1 MEEKKV
7 TQGKKLEE
15 TDLKEGKK
23 GIDLRRPVKTAAFT
37 AAGAGA
43 GVLGAIA
50 GMTLAGIFEIALPV
64 GLCLWAGG
72 VTCGAIGLA
81 LGVGKKDKSRR
92 TYERIDSG
100 SRKL

>member
-1 MEEKKV
+1 VAKKKV
-7 TQGKKLEE
+7 TQGEELWE
-15 TDLKEGKK
+15 TDSGEGKK
-23 GIDLRRPVKTAAFT
+23 SIDLKRPVKTAAFT

-50 GMTLAGIFEIALPV
+50 GITVVGLFEIALPV

-81 LGVGKKDKSRR
+81 LGVGKKKKS
-92 TYERIDSG
+92 
-100 SRKL
+100 K

>member
-1 MEEKKV
+1 VEKKV
-7 TQGKKLEE
+7 TQGKELWK
-15 TDLKEGKK
+15 TDSGEGKK
-23 GIDLRRPVKTAAFT
+23 GIDLRRPVKTAALT

-50 GMTLAGIFEIALPV
+50 GVTIAGMLEIVLPV

-81 LGVGKKDKSRR
+81 LGVGKKNKS
-92 TYERIDSG
+92 
-100 SRKL
+100 K

>member
-1 MEEKKV
+1 MAKNKV
-7 TQGKKLEE
+7 TQGKELEE
-15 TDLKEGKK
+15 TDLKERKK

-50 GMTLAGIFEIALPV
+50 GITLAGIFEIALPV

-72 VTCGAIGLA
+72 VSCGAIGLA
-81 LGVGKKDKSRR
+81 LGVCKKKKSQ
-92 TYERIDSG
+92 
-100 SRKL
+100 